1 MIRRRGGVRRIPGA
15 RMSELRVDSRCA
27 NTPFHPDFL
36 GWVIQPPPLHP
47 TTFKPPLGRLVFES
61 PKSGAGA
68 PE

>member
-1 MIRRRGGVRRIPGA
+1 MIRRRGGVRRNPGA
-15 RMSELRVDSRCA
+15 RMSELARRLEMR
-27 NTPFHPDFL
+27 NPPFHPDFL

-47 TTFKPPLGRLVFES
+47 TTFTPPLGRLVFES